1 MLILGIVLEG
11 LIFPFGPFD
20 FALAEAVAAC
30 GTEVAL
36 LLGGTRSV
44 GFNAEAEGAEGLR
57 AGSAGF
63 VLVPV
68 DPFDWER
75 ADTETPMARAFV
87 D

>member
-1 MLILGIVLEG
+1 M
-11 LIFPFGPFD
+11 
-20 FALAEAVAAC
+20 
-30 GTEVAL
+30 AL